1 MTPSM
6 LRVVIADD
14 AEDIRFLLALRL
26 RREGGFEVVGE
37 ACTGAEAIEAIDEF
51 APDVLVLDLAMPVM
65 DGLEA
70 IPEVKRRR
78 PDCKIVILS
87 GFEEELLAK
96 KAIALGADAY
106 LEKGAA
112 MKELGCTIAKLY
124 ESEAVS

>member
-1 MTPSM
+1 MTPSL

-26 RREGGFEVVGE
+26 KREGGFEVVGE
-37 ACTGAEAIEAIDEF
+37 ACTGTEAIDVVDEY

-70 IPEVKRRR
+70 IPEIKRRR
-78 PDCKIVILS
+78 PDCKIVVLS
-87 GFEEELLAK
+87 GFEEELVAK
-96 KAIALGADAY
+96 KALACGADAY

-112 MKELGCTIAKLY
+112 MSELGSAIAKLY
-124 ESEAVS
+124 EAAAS

>member
-14 AEDIRFLLALRL
+14 ADDIRFLLALRL
-26 RREGGFEVVGE
+26 KREGGFEVVGE
-37 ACTGAEAIEAIDEF
+37 ACTGADAIEAVDEF
-51 APDVLVLDLAMPVM
+51 SPDVVVLDLAMPVM

-70 IPEVKRRR
+70 IPEIKKRR
-78 PDCKIVILS
+78 PDCKIVVMS

-96 KAIALGADAY
+96 KALARGADAY

-112 MKELGCTIAKLY
+112 MNDLGSTIAKLY
-124 ESEAVS
+124 EAQAAS